1 VSKLPSA
8 LLRSLLSDSL
18 LFYLQHNFICN
29 MTATQRHL
37 ATRADVA
44 RLLGVHRSTISRFVM
59 NHPNVEKSDK
69 LLDVELLGA
78 LMEAEKSKERRGCK
92 PGFRRLLKRGA
103 PSAAA
108 VKSFSKRV
116 DLIREQIDLLSDDE
130 QTELRGMVMD
140 FFRPEIPSYWPVEV
154 KAKAR
159 LERMRDY
166 PSERNRLME
175 LAMDLLLLPE
185 FGGYASGAEMRA
197 VQKATT
203 GAMLANEET
212 LLVRKLSRLL
222 LSCDLD

>member
-1 VSKLPSA
+1 
-8 LLRSLLSDSL
+8 
-18 LFYLQHNFICN
+18 

-69 LLDVELLGA
+69 LLDVELLKL
-78 LMEAEKSKERRGCK
+78 LMANEKSKERRGCK
-92 PGFRRLLKRGA
+92 LGFRRLLKGGA
-103 PSAAA
+103 TSPAA
-108 VKSFSKRV
+108 VKSFARRV
-116 DLIREQIDLLSDDE
+116 DLIREQIDILSDDE
-130 QTELRGMVMD
+130 QTEFRGMVMG
-140 FFRPEIPSYWPVEV
+140 FFRFEIDKDWSEEI

-159 LERMRDY
+159 LGRSRDY
-166 PSERNRLME
+166 ASERDRLKE
-175 LAMDLLLLPE
+175 LAVDLLLLPE

-197 VQKATT
+197 VEKAAT

-212 LLVRKLSRLL
+212 LLVRKLFRLL